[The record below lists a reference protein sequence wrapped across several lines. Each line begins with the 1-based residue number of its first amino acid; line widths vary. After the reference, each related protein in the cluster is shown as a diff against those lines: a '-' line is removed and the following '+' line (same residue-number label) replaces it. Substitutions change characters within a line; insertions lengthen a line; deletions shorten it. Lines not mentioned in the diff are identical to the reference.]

1 MSKSD
6 AVIFYT
12 SDIKEVFMKSSE
24 LFTSD
29 LLNSKEKTYFTTGFK
44 DIDNILGFIEK
55 GSLITI
61 GGRPAMGKKSF
72 AISITN
78 HLIEQNKKVL
88 WFSLEITERQL
99 AKQFLEVKT
108 ELGYRLKFE
117 LTQKQ
122 KEIEQAFEFYSS
134 KELYINDKTNISV
147 EDIEEQINTQ
157 KPDYVFIDY
166 IQLVRM
172 KAPNMTEAV
181 NFAVLELKRIA
192 RETGVIFIILT
203 QLSRALECR
212 LDKRPIL
219 SDIRNTN
226 LLEELSDVIMMI
238 YREEYYHPDE
248 VECKGYAEILIEKNV
263 NNCTGP
269 TSLIYFD
276 GVFKNLSKTEVF

>member
-1 MSKSD
+1 
-6 AVIFYT
+6 
-12 SDIKEVFMKSSE
+12 MKSSE

-29 LLNSKEKTYFTTGFK
+29 LLNSKEKTYFTTGFE
-44 DIDNILGFIEK
+44 DIDNTLGIVEK

-78 HLIEQNKKVL
+78 HLVEQNKKVL
-88 WFSLEITERQL
+88 WFSLEISERQL

-108 ELGYRLKFE
+108 ELGYKLRFE

-147 EDIEEQINTQ
+147 EEIEEQINTQ

-166 IQLVRM
+166 IQLIKM
-172 KAPNMTEAV
+172 KAPNFTEAV
-181 NFAVLELKRIA
+181 NLAILELKRIA

-238 YREEYYHPDE
+238 YREEYYYHDD
-248 VECKGYAEILIEKNV
+248 VAIKGHAEILIEKNI
-263 NNCTGP
+263 NGYTGP
-269 TSLIYFD
+269 ANLIYFD
-276 GVFKNLSKTEVF
+276 GVFKSPIKTEVF